1 MQRVAPLAAIA
12 DTTAPPAAAVAARR
26 LLDDGAARDVK
37 APLAGTVL
45 RVLVAADQEVREG
58 DILFVLEAM
67 KMEIEVRA
75 PCAGAAGAIAVRQGD
90 AVEAGRVLAQLV

>member
-1 MQRVAPLAAIA
+1 V
-12 DTTAPPAAAVAARR
+12 PAAALPETPAAAARR
-26 LLDDGAARDVK
+26 LLENGAVHNVK

-45 RVLVAADQEVREG
+45 RVLCVADQEVHAG
-58 DILFVLEAM
+58 DVVFVLEAM

-75 PCAGAAGAIAVRQGD
+75 PHGGAAVAIAVRQGD